1 MATITRTDKQ
11 LYPHEPDY
19 IIPVAPGEILEEKL
33 GEMGMSKEEFAQ
45 KSGLPIEAVELI
57 FTGRLPI
64 TESLAETLEAITQ
77 IPVDNWNRYEK
88 GYRDDIFKAA
98 KFYGLTG

>member
-1 MATITRTDKQ
+1 MSTTTRAGKQ
-11 LYPHEPDY
+11 LFSHEPDY

-45 KSGLPIEAVELI
+45 KSGLPVEAAELL
-57 FTGRLPI
+57 FAGRLPI
-64 TESLAETLEAITQ
+64 TESLAATLEAITL
-77 IPVDNWNRYEK
+77 IPADNWNSYEK
-88 GYRDDIFKAA
+88 GYHDDIAKAA